1 MDWAGLEFRVHR
13 IGEVD
18 HLVGGQA
25 VEQLIIGL
33 DKGGLLGLIGLSRQA
48 FRALVFEAQ
57 AMHHLDA
64 ARMAVDHSVG
74 RLDMGRHLA
83 GIAVKPLAQMGRKLR
98 LLLPAQMA
106 RPAMPVEQRHFIQA
120 ARTVA
125 LQPRPHRVVV
135 EVEHLR
141 HLDAAQAVIQEQNG
155 VRAARHPVGL
165 ARMPHHR
172 LQGRAFLDA
181 QKSTA
186 NHDREKNRSAA
197 QLPELFRVCGES
209 GYIMIKF
216 LLTAR

>member
-1 MDWAGLEFRVHR
+1 
-13 IGEVD
+13 
-18 HLVGGQA
+18 
-25 VEQLIIGL
+25 
-33 DKGGLLGLIGLSRQA
+33 
-48 FRALVFEAQ
+48 
-57 AMHHLDA
+57 
-64 ARMAVDHSVG
+64 
-74 RLDMGRHLA
+74 MGRHLA

-197 QLPELFRVCGES
+197 GLPELFRVCGES
-209 GYIMIKF
+209 GYTWDSEILSTTDVHRDALWF
-216 LLTAR
+216 T

>member
-106 RPAMPVEQRHFIQA
+106 RPTYAS
-120 ARTVA
+120 RTA
-125 LQPRPHRVVV
+125 SFHPGRPHGSASATSAPCRRRGK
-135 EVEHLR
+135 HLR
-141 HLDAAQAVIQEQNG
+141 HLDAAQAVIQEQTDSDIYVTFG
-155 VRAARHPVGL
+155 HSKTKTCKLFSIFILSSRA
-165 ARMPHHR
+165 
-172 LQGRAFLDA
+172 
-181 QKSTA
+181 K
-186 NHDREKNRSAA
+186 
-197 QLPELFRVCGES
+197 
-209 GYIMIKF
+209 
-216 LLTAR
+216 